1 MKKMK
6 KVLAVI
12 LSLAMVLGMSLTSFA
27 EDHKPVST
35 DEAVVTV
42 NGVAAGATVKEEE
55 SPPPRGGGTK
65 HPSTKKE
72 EKSRAAPQ
80 GRRERGIYE

>member
-1 MKKMK
+1 MRDTRNQHVKKIKGKGEENMK

-35 DEAVVTV
+35 DEAVVTG
-42 NGVAAGATVKEEE
+42 NGGAARATVK
-55 SPPPRGGGTK
+55 
-65 HPSTKKE
+65 
-72 EKSRAAPQ
+72 AF
-80 GRRERGIYE
+80 